1 MSKKKEKELEDKL
14 SKFQENISKMFEDS
28 KFNKKFEGYRKKLE
42 ELVDCEVRIEI
53 LASSKFKNELS
64 ELGIDSSSDDYG
76 DIEDGNDYWNKY
88 STTIRELNEYYI
100 DIDNRTIFY
109 SYDIE
114 QGTPFY
120 LETKIKTI
128 EKLNPID
135 EDEEDNYI
143 NLHINS
149 YGGDAYGMLG
159 TFDVIRLSKYPIKG
173 IAKGQVMSAGGLILI
188 GCKKRVM
195 SKNSIMMLHD
205 LNTFLGG
212 TYKDISSEYDHVKS
226 LQKIVYQYLEDNSNK
241 DKEWWEVKLQRNLYL
256 TAYEAMELDL
266 IDEII

>member
-1 MSKKKEKELEDKL
+1 MGDIKKELEKKL
-14 SKFQENISKMFEDS
+14 EEFQDELS
-28 KFNKKFEGYRKKLE
+28 KKFEDPKFSKKFENYRKKLE
-42 ELVDCEVRIEI
+42 DMVDCEVRVEI
-53 LASSKFKNELS
+53 LATSKFKKEL
-64 ELGIDSSSDDYG
+64 EEMGVDPSDDFD
-76 DIEDGNDYWNKY
+76 DISDNEYWNRY
-88 STTIRELNEYYI
+88 STTIRELNEYFI
-100 DIDNRTIFY
+100 DVENRNIFY

-114 QGTPFY
+114 QGTPFF

-135 EDEEDNYI
+135 EEYDDDNFI

-159 TFDVIRLSKYPIKG
+159 TIDVIRLSKYPIKG
-173 IAKGQVMSAGGLILI
+173 IAKGQVMSAGAYILI
-188 GCKKRVM
+188 GCHHRVM

-212 TYKDISSEYDHVKS
+212 TYKDISSEYGHIQT
-226 LQKIVYQYLEDNSNK
+226 LQKIVYKFLEEKSNK
-241 DKEWWEVKLQRNLYL
+241 DKDWWENKLQRNLYL
-256 TAYEAMELDL
+256 SAEEAKDLGL

>member
-1 MSKKKEKELEDKL
+1 MKDKKEELKNKL
-14 SKFQENISKMFEDS
+14 EEFQDELAKKFDDH
-28 KFNKKFEGYRKKLE
+28 KFSKKFETYRKKLE
-42 ELVDCEVRIEI
+42 DMVDCEVRVEI
-53 LASSKFKNELS
+53 LATSKFKKELD
-64 ELGIDSSSDDYG
+64 EMGVDSSDDF
-76 DIEDGNDYWNKY
+76 DEVSNSEYWNHY
-88 STTIRELNEYYI
+88 SSTIRELNEYFI
-100 DIDNRTIFY
+100 DVQNRNIFY

-114 QGTPFY
+114 QGTPFF

-135 EDEEDNYI
+135 EEYDEDNYI

-159 TFDVIRLSKYPIKG
+159 TIDVIRLSKYPIKG
-173 IAKGQVMSAGGLILI
+173 IAKGQVMSAGAYILI
-188 GCKKRVM
+188 GCHYRVM

-212 TYKDISSEYDHVKS
+212 TYKDISSEYNHIQT
-226 LQKIVYQYLEDNSNK
+226 LQAIVYQFLEDNSNK
-241 DKEWWEVKLQRNLYL
+241 DKAWWEEKLQRNLYL
-256 TAYEAMELDL
+256 NAEQAKELGL

>member
-1 MSKKKEKELEDKL
+1 MKDKKEELEKKL
-14 SKFQENISKMFEDS
+14 NDFQEEIS
-28 KFNKKFEGYRKKLE
+28 KKFEDPKFVKKFENYRKKLE
-42 ELVDCEVRIEI
+42 ELVDCDVKVEI
-53 LASSKFKNELS
+53 LAASRFSK
-64 ELGIDSSSDDYG
+64 ELGELGFDSSEDYDDISDN
-76 DIEDGNDYWNKY
+76 EYWNRY
-88 STTIRELNEYYI
+88 SSTIRELNEYFI
-100 DIDNRTIFY
+100 DVENRNIFY

-114 QGTPFY
+114 QGTPFF

-135 EDEEDNYI
+135 EEYDDKYI

-159 TFDVIRLSKYPIKG
+159 TVDVIRLSKYPIRG
-173 IAKGQVMSAGGLILI
+173 IAKGQVMSAGAYILI
-188 GCKKRVM
+188 GCHHRVM

-212 TYKDISSEYDHVKS
+212 TYKDISSEYDHIQT
-226 LQKIVYQYLEDNSNK
+226 LQKIFYNFLEEKSNK
-241 DKEWWEVKLQRNLYL
+241 DKEWWENKLQRNLYL
-256 TAYEAMELDL
+256 TAEQALDYGL